1 MIYLSLFTISF
12 LAATILP
19 FSSELTL
26 AGLIA
31 TSNYDNLILL
41 IVASFGN
48 TLGSVV
54 NWALGFYSRNL
65 TTKKWFPFK
74 ETQIERSS
82 KWFDKFSE
90 ESKIYPNYIKI
101 DVDGNELRVVN
112 GMRNLLASKKIKSIL
127 IELDRTFSEHKE
139 VIKILKSFDY
149 KLLNYYDKV
158 NVSNHIFNLN

>member
-1 MIYLSLFTISF
+1 MIYLSLFAISF

-31 TSNYDNLILL
+31 TSNYDNLFLL

-48 TLGSVV
+48 VLGSVV
-54 NWALGFYSRNL
+54 NWVLGFYSRNL

-82 KWFDKFSE
+82 KWFRKFGKWSLLFAWVPVVGDPLTLVAG
-90 ESKIYPNYIKI
+90 I
-101 DVDGNELRVVN
+101 LRV
-112 GMRNLLASKKIKSIL
+112 KFIEFIIL
-127 IELDRTFSEHKE
+127 VAIG
-139 VIKILKSFDY
+139 
-149 KLLNYYDKV
+149 KV
-158 NVSNHIFNLN
+158 SRYLIVFYLMG

>member
-1 MIYLSLFTISF
+1 VIYLSLFVISF

-31 TSNYDNLILL
+31 TSDYDNLLLL

-48 TLGSVV
+48 VLGSVV
-54 NWALGFYSRNL
+54 NWALGSYSRNL

-82 KWFDKFSE
+82 KWFRKFGKWSLLFAWVPVLGDPLTLVAG
-90 ESKIYPNYIKI
+90 I
-101 DVDGNELRVVN
+101 LRV
-112 GMRNLLASKKIKSIL
+112 KFIDFIIL
-127 IELDRTFSEHKE
+127 VAIG
-139 VIKILKSFDY
+139 
-149 KLLNYYDKV
+149 KV
-158 NVSNHIFNLN
+158 SRYLIVFYLIG